1 MSRDIMRLRI
11 GFLGLGTM
19 GYPVANNLRKAG
31 HAVTVWN
38 RTASRAE
45 ALVRKGASAARSPRE
60 CAAGRDLVFTC
71 VSDERALEAVL
82 EGPDGLIAG
91 LGSGGTLV
99 DVSTSGTRAARS
111 VRSRVEAVGA
121 QFVAAPLLG
130 SKAAAEQAQLVVVAG
145 GPAAAREKARPA
157 LHAVSARVIEL
168 EDAEQAALLKLI
180 VNAVGGAMVA
190 AFGEALALGASG
202 GLDLGKMIDTLQAS
216 SFHSPLYLMK
226 GEQILKGDWA
236 ARFAMDHAEKD
247 QRLVQEAAEDR
258 GARMPVNAAV
268 RRLFADGIESGRGEK
283 DMCAVADLCFE
294 WAGVKR

>member
-1 MSRDIMRLRI
+1 MSTIIMRLRI

-60 CAAGRDLVFTC
+60 CASGRDLVFTC

-82 EGPDGLIAG
+82 EGPDGVLAG
-91 LGSGGTLV
+91 LTSGDTLV
-99 DVSTSGTRAARS
+99 DASTSGTRAARS
-111 VRSRVEAVGA
+111 VRSRLEAAGA
-121 QFVAAPLLG
+121 QFVAAPILG
-130 SKAAAEQAQLVVVAG
+130 SKAAAEQAQLVVLAG
-145 GPAAAREKARPA
+145 GSAAAREKARPA
-157 LHAVSARVIEL
+157 LHAVSARVIEF
-168 EDAEQAALLKLI
+168 EDAVQAALMKLV
-180 VNAVGGAMVA
+180 VNAVGGAMVT

-226 GEQILKGDWA
+226 GEQILKRDWS
-236 ARFAMDHAEKD
+236 ARFAMEHAEKD
-247 QRLVQEAAEDR
+247 QRLAQEAAEDQ
-258 GARMPVNAAV
+258 GARMPVNSAV
-268 RRLFADGIESGRGEK
+268 RRLLADGIESGRGDK
-283 DMCAVADLCFE
+283 DMCAVADLLFE